1 MYAVVETGG
10 KQYRVSE
17 GDVLY
22 VEKLN
27 VKEDTKVM
35 LDKVLS
41 IGSEKGFKVGNPYIK
56 GAAVEAKV
64 LKNGKAKK
72 IIVMT
77 YKPKKNEKR
86 KMGHRQPYTKLEIL
100 KISEK
105 ASKATEDKAEKPAA
119 EKKAAAPKAEAAKKA
134 PAKKEAAPKATAEK
148 KAPAKKPAAPK
159 AEAAKKE
166 AAPKAAAEK
175 KAPAKKPAATKA
187 AAPKAEAE
195 KKAPAKKP
203 AASKTAAPKAA
214 AEKKAPAKKA
224 PAKKDTKAE

>member
-10 KQYRVSE
+10 KQYKVSE

-22 VEKLN
+22 VEKLD
-27 VKEDTKVM
+27 VKEDAKVI
-35 LDKVLS
+35 LDKVLA
-41 IGSEKGFKVGNPYIK
+41 IGTEKGLKVGTPYVK
-56 GAAVEAKV
+56 GAAVEAKA

-72 IIVMT
+72 ILVMT

-105 ASKATEDKAEKPAA
+105 AGKATEDKAEKPAA
-119 EKKAAAPKAEAAKKA
+119 EKKAAAPKAEA
-134 PAKKEAAPKATAEK
+134 EK
-148 KAPAKKPAAPK
+148 KAPAK
-159 AEAAKKE
+159 
-166 AAPKAAAEK
+166 
-175 KAPAKKPAATKA
+175 KA

-195 KKAPAKKP
+195 KKAPAKKAAAPKAEAEKKAP
-203 AASKTAAPKAA
+203 AKKAAAPKAEAEKKAPAKKAAAPKAA

-224 PAKKDTKAE
+224 PAKKETKAE

>member
-10 KQYRVSE
+10 KQYKVSE

-22 VEKLN
+22 VEKLD
-27 VKEDTKVM
+27 VKEDAKVI
-35 LDKVLS
+35 LDKVLA
-41 IGSEKGFKVGNPYIK
+41 IGTEKGLKVGTPYVK
-56 GAAVEAKV
+56 GAAVEAKA

-72 IIVMT
+72 ILVMT

-105 ASKATEDKAEKPAA
+105 AGKATEDKAEKPAA
-119 EKKAAAPKAEAAKKA
+119 EKKAAAPKAEA
-134 PAKKEAAPKATAEK
+134 EK
-148 KAPAKKPAAPK
+148 KAPAKK
-159 AEAAKKE
+159 
-166 AAPKAAAEK
+166 
-175 KAPAKKPAATKA
+175 

-224 PAKKDTKAE
+224 PAKKETKAE

>member
-10 KQYRVSE
+10 KQYKVSE

-22 VEKLN
+22 VEKLD
-27 VKEDTKVM
+27 VKEDAKVI
-35 LDKVLS
+35 LDKVLA
-41 IGSEKGFKVGNPYIK
+41 IGTEKGLKVGTPYIK
-56 GAAVEAKV
+56 GAAVEAKA

-72 IIVMT
+72 ILVMT

-105 ASKATEDKAEKPAA
+105 AAKATEDKAEKPAA
-119 EKKAAAPKAEAAKKA
+119 EKKAAAPKAEAEKKA
-134 PAKKEAAPKATAEK
+134 PAKKAAVPKAEAEK
-148 KAPAKKPAAPK
+148 KAPAK
-159 AEAAKKE
+159 
-166 AAPKAAAEK
+166 
-175 KAPAKKPAATKA
+175 KA

-195 KKAPAKKP
+195 KKAPAKKAAAPKAEAEKKAP
-203 AASKTAAPKAA
+203 AKKAAAPKAA

-224 PAKKDTKAE
+224 PAKKETKAE

>member
-10 KQYRVSE
+10 KQYKVSE

-22 VEKLN
+22 VEKLD
-27 VKEDTKVM
+27 VKEDAKVI
-35 LDKVLS
+35 LDKVLA
-41 IGSEKGFKVGNPYIK
+41 IGTEKGLKVGTPYVK
-56 GAAVEAKV
+56 GAAVEAKA

-72 IIVMT
+72 ILVMT

-105 ASKATEDKAEKPAA
+105 AGKATEDKAEKPAA
-119 EKKAAAPKAEAAKKA
+119 EKKAAAPKAEAEKKA
-134 PAKKEAAPKATAEK
+134 PAKKAAAPKAEAEK
-148 KAPAKKPAAPK
+148 KAPAKKPAASK
-159 AEAAKKE
+159 A
-166 AAPKAAAEK
+166 AAPKAEAEK
-175 KAPAKKPAATKA
+175 KAPAKK

-224 PAKKDTKAE
+224 PAKKETKAE

>member
-10 KQYRVSE
+10 KQYKVSE

-22 VEKLN
+22 VEKLD
-27 VKEDTKVM
+27 VKEDAKVI
-35 LDKVLS
+35 LDKVLA
-41 IGSEKGFKVGNPYIK
+41 IGTEKGLKVGTPYVK
-56 GAAVEAKV
+56 GAAVEAKA

-72 IIVMT
+72 ILVMT

-105 ASKATEDKAEKPAA
+105 AAKATEDKAEKPAA
-119 EKKAAAPKAEAAKKA
+119 EKKAAAPKAEAEKKA
-134 PAKKEAAPKATAEK
+134 PAKKAAVPKAEAEK
-148 KAPAKKPAAPK
+148 KAPAK
-159 AEAAKKE
+159 
-166 AAPKAAAEK
+166 
-175 KAPAKKPAATKA
+175 KA

-195 KKAPAKKP
+195 KKAPAKKAAAPKAEAEKKAP
-203 AASKTAAPKAA
+203 AKKAAAPKAA

-224 PAKKDTKAE
+224 PAKKETKAE

>member
-10 KQYRVSE
+10 KQYKVSE

-22 VEKLN
+22 VEKLD
-27 VKEDTKVM
+27 VKEDAKVI
-35 LDKVLS
+35 LDKVLA
-41 IGSEKGFKVGNPYIK
+41 IGTEKGLKVGTPYVK
-56 GAAVEAKV
+56 GAAVEAKA

-72 IIVMT
+72 ILVMT

-105 ASKATEDKAEKPAA
+105 AGKATEDKAEKPAA
-119 EKKAAAPKAEAAKKA
+119 EKKVAAPKAE
-134 PAKKEAAPKATAEK
+134 AEK
-148 KAPAKKPAAPK
+148 KAPAKKAAAPK
-159 AEAAKKE
+159 AEAEKKAPAKNA
-166 AAPKAAAEK
+166 AAPKAEAEK
-175 KAPAKKPAATKA
+175 KAPAKK

-224 PAKKDTKAE
+224 PAKKETKAE